1 MRTHSNHPHS
11 RTSRIAGITLT
22 IVFAVSG
29 VVASTPVP
37 FSRPHIASAQTA
49 SADEL
54 RQQIGDT
61 NDRIAAL
68 EREINALATNL
79 DSTSKQAQTLKSA
92 LATLELSR
100 KKLEKDLSL
109 TTSKIKKTS
118 LTLTQL
124 GEEIA
129 VTKLGIRK
137 SSAALAQG
145 MRDIQAADAQST
157 IMQILGKQTLS
168 DTWGYVESLRSIHAG
183 VIANMS
189 DLREMQSTLDGQK
202 SSVEKEKATLVTL
215 QKNLSGQKQVVEYSK
230 VEQSKLLTSTQ
241 NSAAAYQAQL
251 AEKKRQ
257 KEQFES
263 ELFDYESKL
272 KVAIDP
278 ASVPSAR
285 AGLFVWPLDKVR
297 ITQSFGVTVDSVKLY
312 RSGTHNGVDFAA
324 AVGTPVKAVLAGTI
338 EATGNTDL
346 QKGCY
351 SYGKWVLIKHPN
363 GLSSLYAHLSV
374 IGVNEGDI
382 VATGDRIG
390 YSGVTG
396 YATGP
401 HLHLTVLASQ
411 GVQVQRYSSSINCKN
426 TTIPLAN
433 VKAYLNPLSYLP
445 SL

>member
-1 MRTHSNHPHS
+1 MTAVATTVISSNPS
-11 RTSRIAGITLT
+11 
-22 IVFAVSG
+22 V
-29 VVASTPVP
+29 
-37 FSRPHIASAQTA
+37 ASAQTA

-54 RQQIGDT
+54 RQQIGDA

-68 EREINALATNL
+68 EREISALATNL

-100 KKLEKDLSL
+100 KKLEKDLTL

-124 GEEIA
+124 AEEIA
-129 VTKLGIRK
+129 ETKLGIGK

-145 MRDIQAADAQST
+145 MRDIQMADAQST
-157 IMQILGKQTLS
+157 LTQILGKQTLS
-168 DTWGYVESLRSIHAG
+168 ETWGYIESLRAIHAN
-183 VIANMS
+183 VISKMS
-189 DLREMQSTLDGQK
+189 DLRNMQETLDWQK

-230 VEQSKLLTSTQ
+230 AEQARLLTSTQ
-241 NSAAAYQAQL
+241 NSAALYQVQL
-251 AEKKRQ
+251 AEKKKQ

-278 ASVPSAR
+278 ASVPGAR

-297 ITQSFGVTVDSVKLY
+297 ITQSFGITVDSVKLY
-312 RSGTHNGVDFAA
+312 KSGTHNGMDFAA
-324 AVGTPVKAVLAGTI
+324 AVGTPVRAVLAGTI

-374 IGVNEGDI
+374 IGVAQGDI
-382 VATGDRIG
+382 VETGDRIG
-390 YSGVTG
+390 YSGATG

-411 GVQVQRYSSSINCKN
+411 GVQVEQYSSSINCKN
-426 TTIPLAN
+426 TIIPLAN

>member
-1 MRTHSNHPHS
+1 MRTHSKHS
-11 RTSRIAGITLT
+11 SSRIAVLTGIMLA
-22 IVFAVSG
+22 IVFALSG
-29 VVASTPVP
+29 MTEP
-37 FSRPHIASAQTA
+37 RIASAQTT

-54 RQQIGDT
+54 RQQIGDASE
-61 NDRIAAL
+61 RIAAL
-68 EREINALATNL
+68 EKEISALATNL

-124 GEEIA
+124 AEEIA
-129 VTKLGIRK
+129 VTGLGIKK

-145 MRDIQAADAQST
+145 MRDIQMIDAQST
-157 IMQILGKQTLS
+157 LTQILGKQTLS
-168 DTWGYVESLRSIHAG
+168 ETWGYIDSLRAIHAN
-183 VIANMS
+183 VISKMS
-189 DLREMQSTLDGQK
+189 DLREMQETLDWQK

-230 VEQSKLLTSTQ
+230 AEQSKLLTSTQ

-257 KEQFES
+257 KEQFEK

-278 ASVPSAR
+278 ASVPGAR

-297 ITQSFGVTVDSVKLY
+297 ITQSFGITVDSVKLY
-312 RSGTHNGVDFAA
+312 KSGTHNGTDFAA
-324 AVGTPVKAVLAGTI
+324 AVGTPVKAVLSGTI

-351 SYGKWVLIKHPN
+351 SYGKWVLIKHQN
-363 GLSSLYAHLSV
+363 GLSTLYGHLSV
-374 IGVNEGDI
+374 ISVSKGEE

-390 YSGVTG
+390 YSGATG

-411 GVQVQRYSSSINCKN
+411 GVQVQQYSSSINCKN
-426 TTIPLAN
+426 TIIPLAN